1 MIKRVFAKG
10 FKGLDFD
17 QALEPYTVITGRVGS
32 GKSARALAL
41 ILLVTGGLPGIART
55 NGDVFRAVCGGDE
68 LTVGIETS
76 SGKVLERSFRRGK
89 KGSIGGS
96 FRVDGEGTPKHLFE
110 VALEKEGI
118 AVADVASFLALSDAK
133 KIDEL
138 FRLFPPAGNVLGL
151 KAAISK
157 SKERI
162 AQLEADIRAKEES
175 CKSLAVGIADL
186 KLPAGNL
193 PEVQT
198 EIVRLEREYQ
208 EARDELVR
216 ERMRQAQRAKA
227 PAQETL
233 LEAPKEA
240 APARGPLNTEQPRQA
255 PAHATPPAASNQAG
269 ISALQRVMAALEGA
283 GCGACAARLILRRE
297 LRSLE
302 ACNG

>member
-1 MIKRVFAKG
+1 MITRVFAKG
-10 FKGLDFD
+10 FKGLEFD
-17 QALEPYTVITGRVGS
+17 QPLSPYTVITGRVGS

-41 ILLVTGGLPGIART
+41 TLLVTGGLPGISRT

-68 LTVGIETS
+68 LTVGIETI

-89 KGSIGGS
+89 KGAIGGS

-151 KAAISK
+151 NTAISK
-157 SKERI
+157 AKERI
-162 AQLEADIRAKEES
+162 AQLEAEIRAKEES
-175 CKSLAVGIADL
+175 CKNLALGIADM

-193 PEVQT
+193 PEIQT
-198 EIVRLEREYQ
+198 EIARLEREYH

-216 ERMRQAQRAKA
+216 EKTRQEQRAKA

-233 LEAPKEA
+233 LGAPKDE
-240 APARGPLNTEQPRQA
+240 APARAPLNTEQPRQA
-255 PAHATPPAASNQAG
+255 PAPVSLPAANNQAG
-269 ISALQRVMAALEGA
+269 ISALQKVMAALEGA